1 MLSLSRARLFVCSR
15 SSTNESDRFLGRMKL
30 FLLMLLS
37 LLLLLLLLLFWLLLL
52 LLLLVL
58 ILTTVLTVI
67 RRKLKKEETEKQLEP
82 NILGR
87 KDVMIAIDLIFTSL
101 F

>member
-1 MLSLSRARLFVCSR
+1 M
-15 SSTNESDRFLGRMKL
+15 
-30 FLLMLLS
+30 
-37 LLLLLLLLLFWLLLL
+37 

-82 NILGR
+82 NILG
-87 KDVMIAIDLIFTSL
+87 KKHVMSVIQFILPML